1 MVTYSSVA
9 ATHRF
14 VGVVTCVI
22 ALASLGVGY
31 RPAHAQVLYG
41 SIIGHITDAQGGVAP
56 GVTLTATNTGTGL
69 KVETVSDT
77 DGAYTFRNLLPGTYD
92 LTATLTG
99 FREHRQ
105 TGIPVTA
112 GNPVRINVSLA
123 VGAVSETVQVVS
135 DRTLL
140 QTDKADVHT
149 ELTSKEIVDLPLN
162 QYRNYQALINLVPGA
177 TPAQFQNAEIDSP
190 GRSLRTWVNG
200 TQPNSNATRID
211 GAVSVN
217 IWLPHHVG
225 YVQPAE
231 TIETVNVA
239 TNNFDADYGMA
250 GGAAATVITKSG
262 TNQLRGSGFWFMNTD
277 ELNANSFFNNSFERP
292 KDPLSRNTYGATIG
306 GPLVR
311 NKLFYFGS
319 IERFAD
325 RRGSLANY
333 AVPTARMR
341 AGDFGEVAAA
351 YSSFRLYNP
360 FTGGAGGVNRDLF
373 ANSTIPSGLIDPVAR
388 SVLAYFPMPNTAS
401 DLNSNQLADDYQQ
414 FREVRVDRDNYDTK
428 FTWQRTGAHSVWGK
442 FAMLDAKVIDNFS
455 LGFDNG
461 SLGNTRVYVITAG
474 HTWTLGPSLVLDGNF
489 GANIQNQ
496 EVTGPDF
503 GENLGLDVGIPGSN
517 GVDVRQS
524 GLPHFAIGTN
534 NPLNNGYNIGT
545 TPNWMP
551 LFRRERSYTFSTAL
565 TKVFKSH
572 DVRLGVDVVR
582 HELNHI
588 QAEFGDI
595 GGVRGG
601 FRFHGT
607 VTGVPGYTPVLW
619 NEFATFLLGL
629 QTYQGKDVQTE
640 EMTGREWQSAI
651 YVRDRWNV
659 NTNLTLSLG
668 LRLEHYPLMT
678 RAGRGI
684 ERLDLT
690 TYEALLGGLGNT
702 PEDVGIDLKTWYVAP
717 RLGAMYRF
725 GEKAVARVGYGRT
738 VNPLPWSRPMRGSF
752 PQDIFFNR
760 TADQFAWLG
769 TLEAGI
775 PPVPIPD
782 LSAGRVRLPQGVFM
796 RSPNPTDVDRG
807 IIQQW
812 NVAYEYRLPWDIAAD
827 VAYVGT
833 RTDGGYA
840 DLNLNYGEPGGG
852 NAARRYFALAGTTQ
866 VLDWASRT
874 KSRYHGLQ
882 ISLNRP
888 FKNNLLLKGG
898 YTFSR
903 SRNMTRNDEDGWTD
917 LTWNHPLM
925 FDRNFAIAGFDRPH
939 VFQLGFAWA
948 LPFMMQSTDVVG
960 RVLQGWQ
967 LNGVIAA
974 YSGTPFS
981 VAGTNTAL
989 NCQGCGNGD
998 FITINVSGDPKPSG
1012 AVGSATDPYYALDLF
1027 SQPTGATVE
1036 GFGNSGRNRFR
1047 RPGIWNVDLS
1057 LFKAFQIGRWRP
1069 EFRLEAANVF
1079 NHTNWGRPVVTFT
1092 ANNFMRFVPQSTVPT
1107 DTNNALNTP
1116 GSRRIQIGLRT
1127 QF

>member
-1 MVTYSSVA
+1 MWRRSSVA
-9 ATHRF
+9 K
-14 VGVVTCVI
+14 VLPSVTFIACWIVI
-22 ALASLGVGY
+22 ALLATGHRAVD
-31 RPAHAQVLYG
+31 AQTLYG
-41 SIIGHITDAQGGVAP
+41 SIVGNVTDSQGAVAP

-69 KVETVSDT
+69 KVETVTDS

-92 LTATLTG
+92 LTATLSG
-99 FREHRQ
+99 FREHKQ
-105 TGIPVTA
+105 TGVPVTA
-112 GNPVRINVSLA
+112 GNPVRVNVAMA
-123 VGAVSETVQVVS
+123 VGAITETVQVVS
-135 DRTLL
+135 DTTLL
-140 QTDKADVHT
+140 QTDKADIHT
-149 ELTSKEIVDLPLN
+149 ELTSKEITDLPLN
-162 QYRNYQALINLVPGA
+162 QYRNYQSLINLVPGA
-177 TPAQFQNAEIDSP
+177 TPAQFQNQEIDTP

-262 TNQLRGSGFWFMNTD
+262 TNQLRGSAFWFNNT
-277 ELNANSFFNNSFERP
+277 EEMNANSFFNNAFERP

-306 GPLVR
+306 GPLIH

-319 IERFAD
+319 IEVFAD

-333 AVPTARMR
+333 GVPTALMR
-341 AGDFGEVAAA
+341 AGNFSEVAAA
-351 YSSFRLYNP
+351 YPNFRLYNP
-360 FTGGAGGVNRDLF
+360 FTGAAGGSGRDLF
-373 ANSTIPSGLIDPVAR
+373 PNSTIPSNMINSISR
-388 SVLAYFPMPNTAS
+388 SVLDYFPLPNTTQ
-401 DLNSNQLADDYQQ
+401 DLNSNSLLDDYQQ
-414 FREVRVDRDNYDTK
+414 AREVRVDRDNYDMK
-428 FTWQRTGAHSVWGK
+428 LTWQRTGAHSIWGK
-442 FAMLDAKVIDNFS
+442 FAMLDADVVDNFS

-461 SLGNTRVYVITAG
+461 SLGDTRVYVATVG

-496 EVTGPDF
+496 QVTGPDF
-503 GENLGLDVGIPGSN
+503 GEDLGLDLGIPGTN
-517 GVDVRQS
+517 GSDPRQS
-524 GLPHFAIGTN
+524 GLPHFAIGPNTN
-534 NPLNNGYNIGT
+534 AGYNIGT

-551 LFRRERSYTFSTAL
+551 LFRKERSYTFSTAL
-565 TKVFKSH
+565 TKVFRSH
-572 DVRLGVDVVR
+572 DTRFGIDVVR

-601 FRFHGT
+601 FRFNGT

-619 NEFATFLLGL
+619 NEFGAFLLGL
-629 QTYQGKDVQTE
+629 QTYQGKDVQTD
-640 EMTGREWQSAI
+640 EMTGREWQTAF

-659 NTNLTLSLG
+659 NPNLTLSLG
-668 LRLEHYPLMT
+668 LRLEYYPLMT

-684 ERLDLT
+684 ERLDLD
-690 TYEALLGGLGNT
+690 TYDALIGGLGST
-702 PEDVGIDLKTWYVAP
+702 PKDVGIDLQNWYFAP

-738 VNPLPWSRPMRGSF
+738 INPLPWSRPMRGSF
-752 PQDIFFNR
+752 PVDIFYNR
-760 TADQFAWLG
+760 TANQFSALG
-769 TLEAGI
+769 TLEDGI

-782 LSAGRVRLPQGVFM
+782 ISSGRVRLPQGVFM

-807 IIQQW
+807 TIQQW
-812 NVAYEYRLPWDIAAD
+812 NIAYEYRLPWDLATEI
-827 VAYVGT
+827 AYVGT

-840 DLNLNYGEPGGG
+840 DLNLNYGDPGGG
-852 NAARRYFALAGTTQ
+852 NAARRYFALAGTTAI
-866 VLDWASRT
+866 LDWAART

-882 ISLNRP
+882 ISVNRP

-898 YTFSR
+898 YTFSQAK
-903 SRNMTRNDEDGWTD
+903 NMTRNDEDGWTD

-939 VFQLGFAWA
+939 VLQLGFAWA
-948 LPFMMQSTDVVG
+948 MPFLQEQTDVLA

-967 LNGVIAA
+967 LNGVVAA
-974 YSGTPFS
+974 YSGAPFS

-989 NCQGCGNGD
+989 DCQGCGNGD
-998 FITINVSGDPKPSG
+998 FITIDVSRDPKPTGS
-1012 AVGSATDPYYALDLF
+1012 VGSATDPYYPLEIF
-1027 SQPTGATVE
+1027 SQPVGANVA
-1036 GFGNSGRNRFR
+1036 GFGNSGRNAFR
-1047 RPGIWNVDLS
+1047 RPSIWNVDLS
-1057 LFKAFQIGRWRP
+1057 LFKSIQIGRWRP
-1069 EFRLEAANVF
+1069 EFRIEAANVF
-1079 NHTNWGRPVVTFT
+1079 NHTNWGRPVVTYT
-1092 ANNFMRFVPQSTVPT
+1092 ANNFMRFIPQSTVHT
-1107 DTNNALNTP
+1107 DANNALNTP
-1116 GSRRIQIGLRT
+1116 GPRRIQIGVRT